1 MLVQEFVRVEFPL
14 GAKEPELG
22 GGHNVPQGHQTVEQH
37 SHKLQELCFKSDD
50 LVPIKTGNVTT
61 WMIMIKMKVI
71 TKKNPSGSSFEY
83 SLLTKTLLES
93 CAQK

>member
-1 MLVQEFVRVEFPL
+1 MNPKKLFCHLHPVLVQEFVRVEFPL

-50 LVPIKTGNVTT
+50 LVPIKTDNN
-61 WMIMIKMKVI
+61 
-71 TKKNPSGSSFEY
+71 TKCNNLDDHDKDEGDHEE
-83 SLLTKTLLES
+83 ES
-93 CAQK
+93 

>member
-37 SHKLQELCFKSDD
+37 SHKLQELRFKSDD
-50 LVPIKTGNVTT
+50 LAPIKTDNNTECNNLDDHDKDEGDH
-61 WMIMIKMKVI
+61 
-71 TKKNPSGSSFEY
+71 EE
-83 SLLTKTLLES
+83 ES
-93 CAQK
+93 